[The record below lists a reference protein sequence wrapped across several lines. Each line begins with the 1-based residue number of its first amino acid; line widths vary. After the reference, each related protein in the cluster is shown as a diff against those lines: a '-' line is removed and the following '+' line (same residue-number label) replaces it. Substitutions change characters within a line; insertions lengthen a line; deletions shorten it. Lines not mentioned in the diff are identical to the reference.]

1 MKQYVID
8 DIREPEMRRLKTWC
22 AENLAKSCFND
33 VFWLHLDESV
43 LNEMQQAHI
52 ECKPL
57 YFSVTLEED
66 AGRLVVDMAVRT
78 ARSMHCECMGFID
91 AKQFTWLDAYLDAVF
106 AKLNIRI

>member
-8 DIREPEMRRLKTWC
+8 DIREPEMRRVKVWC
-22 AENLAKSCFND
+22 AENLGASCFDN
-33 VFWLHLDESV
+33 VFWLYVDESV
-43 LNEMQQAHI
+43 LNNVQQSHN

-66 AGRLVVDMAVRT
+66 AGRLAVDMVVRT

-91 AKQFTWLDAYLDAVF
+91 AAQFAWLDNFIGKMFTELDV
-106 AKLNIRI
+106 IM